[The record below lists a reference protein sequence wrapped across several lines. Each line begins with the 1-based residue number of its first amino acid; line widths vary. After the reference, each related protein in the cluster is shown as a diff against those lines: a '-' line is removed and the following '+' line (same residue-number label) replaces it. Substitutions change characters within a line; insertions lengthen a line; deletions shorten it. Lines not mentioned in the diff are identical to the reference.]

1 MAVGN
6 AQFIKDIINDTDKST
21 RTTYSS
27 DRIEA
32 LLGQTGAS
40 STVYLVT
47 VSDVAPATPAIHD
60 KYYNTTTGL
69 VYEFLDTNKWDNGTN
84 PSRNTL
90 YVDNEHNKMYIYKS
104 GKFEECSGITKI
116 SQKQNNAVQEL
127 TGADE
132 GLYVKD
138 LSEEVKQINIAQ
150 KTVNELGYK
159 SLLNSPSEIFTL
171 NSSSSTSNGEGTNTI
186 LNKTITLND
195 SIENY
200 NYLKFILEPKNDS
213 KNINWIP
220 FISEIRVSDINYH
233 NSEVNTN
240 SGSSTFIIIGGID
253 TPTAGSSMVGHV
265 TFKCW
270 FKDSTTLFV
279 YRGGMTNTLG
289 VDWSK
294 WRIKD
299 VIGISKE
306 IITIDPVN
314 YIDTN
319 QGIEDTPVGQVITKI
334 GLNAPAHYLL
344 CDGSE
349 YNIIDYPYLAQAIKE
364 EFGSVNHYG
373 GDGVTTFAVPNKLD
387 KTYYDA
393 TPEFTMSTTV
403 TSSKNSL
410 GDTISVSASS
420 EYGSGWTAGNAYS
433 TSTAGRWA
441 SKYPPETTGGEW
453 YKYEFS
459 TPRRI
464 TKYEL
469 QNRKDTSGTP
479 AGNDAY
485 IQSFKKWKFQGS
497 NDGTNWDT
505 VHSVDGTSITFT
517 AYNQSKIYTFNNAK
531 EYKYYR
537 FFIEECNQP
546 SLCSMY
552 TAYLYSQASLDE
564 VDFIK
569 YEPTYFV
576 GSINGHEEVT
586 ELLSTPILIQSSAN
600 TGKQLNGIQYNL
612 LKEIDTFDKIEIIFE
627 YAGGN
632 GTELYRAQ
640 TNIFRVQDIVYSDSN
655 SHTSN
660 NSENINCNFIADGS
674 IAGASV
680 MFNWCTN
687 KKSIKLTDIWATGF
701 NQNIYYRIKS
711 IRGIRS
717 IYAPDKALGSGTGSK

>member
-1 MAVGN
+1 MNLKEVKKYVGDTIESYFKPKVLKKFDEDTNGNLTFDGDPISAKVSEKLDN
-6 AQFIKDIINDTDKST
+6 AIKVI
-21 RTTYSS
+21 S
-27 DRIEA
+27 D
-32 LLGQTGAS
+32 
-40 STVYLVT
+40 
-47 VSDVAPATPAIHD
+47 
-60 KYYNTTTGL
+60 TTTP
-69 VYEFLDTNKWDNGTN
+69 TND
-84 PSRNTL
+84 
-90 YVDNEHNKMYIYKS
+90 
-104 GKFEECSGITKI
+104 
-116 SQKQNNAVQEL
+116 
-127 TGADE
+127 

-138 LSEEVKQINIAQ
+138 LSEEVKKINIAQ
-150 KTVNELGYK
+150 KTVNELGIDE
-159 SLLNSPSEIFTL
+159 LLSNKITFTGDAT
-171 NSSSSTSNGEGTNTI
+171 SSAKGVRTSVSKDIVLLKNVEDYMYIDIYMEPDSTSLNRIPQCTRIKVNDIVYNNSNNEVANNGSLFTI
-186 LNKTITLND
+186 MYNFDNSDYQIGSASHNVCKAWFKDNKTI
-195 SIENY
+195 Y
-200 NYLKFILEPKNDS
+200 
-213 KNINWIP
+213 
-220 FISEIRVSDINYH
+220 
-233 NSEVNTN
+233 
-240 SGSSTFIIIGGID
+240 
-253 TPTAGSSMVGHV
+253 
-265 TFKCW
+265 
-270 FKDSTTLFV
+270 
-279 YRGGMTNTLG
+279 
-289 VDWSK
+289 
-294 WRIKD
+294 IKD
-299 VIGISKE
+299 ITISVDTKYSITSIQGIKKE
-306 IITIDPVN
+306 TITIDPIN
-314 YIDTN
+314 YIDTT

-441 SKYPPETTGGEW
+441 SKYAPETTGGEW

-479 AGNDAY
+479 AGNNAY

-546 SLCSMY
+546 AICSMY

-660 NSENINCNFIADGS
+660 NSENINCNFISNGS

>member
-1 MAVGN
+1 MNLKEVKKYVGDTIESYFKPKVLKKFDEDTNGNLTFDGDPISAKVSEKLDN
-6 AQFIKDIINDTDKST
+6 AIKVI
-21 RTTYSS
+21 S
-27 DRIEA
+27 D
-32 LLGQTGAS
+32 
-40 STVYLVT
+40 
-47 VSDVAPATPAIHD
+47 
-60 KYYNTTTGL
+60 TTTP
-69 VYEFLDTNKWDNGTN
+69 TND
-84 PSRNTL
+84 
-90 YVDNEHNKMYIYKS
+90 
-104 GKFEECSGITKI
+104 
-116 SQKQNNAVQEL
+116 
-127 TGADE
+127 

-138 LSEEVKQINIAQ
+138 LSEEVKKINIAQ
-150 KTVNELGYK
+150 KTVNELGIDE
-159 SLLNSPSEIFTL
+159 LLSNKITFTGDAT
-171 NSSSSTSNGEGTNTI
+171 SSAKGVRTSVSKDIVLLKNVEDYMYIDIYMEPDSTSLNRIPQCTRIKVNDIVYNNSNNEVANNGSLFTI
-186 LNKTITLND
+186 MYNFDNSDYQIGSASHNVCKAWFKDNKTI
-195 SIENY
+195 Y
-200 NYLKFILEPKNDS
+200 
-213 KNINWIP
+213 
-220 FISEIRVSDINYH
+220 
-233 NSEVNTN
+233 
-240 SGSSTFIIIGGID
+240 
-253 TPTAGSSMVGHV
+253 
-265 TFKCW
+265 
-270 FKDSTTLFV
+270 
-279 YRGGMTNTLG
+279 
-289 VDWSK
+289 
-294 WRIKD
+294 IKD
-299 VIGISKE
+299 ITISVDTKYSITSIQGIKKE
-306 IITIDPVN
+306 TITIDPIN
-314 YIDTN
+314 YIDTT

-441 SKYPPETTGGEW
+441 AKYPPETTGGEW

-469 QNRKDTSGTP
+469 QNRKDTAGTP

-546 SLCSMY
+546 ALCSMY